1 MQENEENPV
10 NQEDEMP
17 SLDAAHEYPDQEG
30 ASVPAEDNGNENR
43 SRPNRGKQ
51 ILRAVTEVAGVE
63 DVYETVTLIVK
74 KDENVTPKEKRKK
87 VLDAVLKITGVRGAY
102 NDVKEVFKRRN
113 EEKNAEETPEKLDKK
128 TKRKNVFKRIVQ
140 AVKLACKAGIFVCK
154 CLMKVVGPGVYVIEK
169 ILEKTLVSGQN
180 DK

>member
-87 VLDAVLKITGVRGAY
+87 VLDAVLKITGVRAHIMMS
-102 NDVKEVFKRRN
+102 KRCSS
-113 EEKNAEETPEKLDKK
+113 AET
-128 TKRKNVFKRIVQ
+128 RR
-140 AVKLACKAGIFVCK
+140 
-154 CLMKVVGPGVYVIEK
+154 
-169 ILEKTLVSGQN
+169 KTLKKLLKSWIKRQSAKMFLRGLFRPSNWLAKPEYLFANV
-180 DK
+180 

>member
-1 MQENEENPV
+1 MQENDENTV

-17 SLDAAHEYPDQEG
+17 SQDAAHEYPDQEG
-30 ASVPAEDNGNENR
+30 ASVPAENDGNESR

-63 DVYETVTLIVK
+63 DVYETVAVIVK

-87 VLDAVLKITGVRGAY
+87 VLDAVLKVTGVRGAY

-113 EEKNAEETPEKLDKK
+113 KEKNAEETPEKPDKK
-128 TKRKNVFKRIVQ
+128 TKRKMFLRGLFRPSNWLAKPEYLFANV
-140 AVKLACKAGIFVCK
+140 
-154 CLMKVVGPGVYVIEK
+154 
-169 ILEKTLVSGQN
+169 
-180 DK
+180 